1 MCLQCA
7 GRRGTGRLLSG
18 RPFCTAPADAEK
30 WGEFLDRKLKNQQF
44 YSRIRKLTHLSSFQ
58 IILIGFA
65 AVIFIGALILMLPI
79 SSRSR
84 VVTPFLDALFTSTS
98 ATCVTG
104 LIVHDTQ
111 QYWSLFGQ
119 AVILVL
125 IQIGGLGVVT
135 VSVTLAYLS
144 GRRIS
149 LMQRSVLRDSI
160 SSNQIGGLV
169 NLTKFIVKTTAAVE
183 IIGALIL
190 YPVFYK
196 RFGLL
201 KGLWY
206 AFFHSISAF
215 CNAGFDLGGVRR
227 SYSSLT
233 AYTDNL
239 VVNVTVMLLITIGG
253 IGFLVWEDIA
263 KHKLHFSQYRMQ
275 TKVVLIT
282 SLLLDAVPAVLFYF
296 FEYGSL
302 SGEKRV
308 LASIFQSV
316 TCRTAGF
323 NTTDLTKFSEPGI
336 VLMIILMLIGGSPG
350 STAGG
355 MKTTT
360 FALLMASAAAVFKSR
375 RDTNLFQR
383 RIDEETVRAASAIF
397 TMYLTFACGAAMIVS
412 RAEQLPFL
420 TALFETGSAIG
431 TVGLT
436 LGVTPSLG
444 ALSHI
449 ILMFLMY
456 FGRVGGLTVIYAA
469 VGRKKQV
476 FRYPEEN
483 LTVG

>member
-1 MCLQCA
+1 
-7 GRRGTGRLLSG
+7 
-18 RPFCTAPADAEK
+18 
-30 WGEFLDRKLKNQQF
+30 
-44 YSRIRKLTHLSSFQ
+44 
-58 IILIGFA
+58 
-65 AVIFIGALILMLPI
+65 
-79 SSRSR
+79 
-84 VVTPFLDALFTSTS
+84 
-98 ATCVTG
+98 
-104 LIVHDTQ
+104 
-111 QYWSLFGQ
+111 
-119 AVILVL
+119 
-125 IQIGGLGVVT
+125 
-135 VSVTLAYLS
+135 
-144 GRRIS
+144 
-149 LMQRSVLRDSI
+149 MQRSVLRDSI

-169 NLTKFIVKTTAAVE
+169 NLTKFIVKTTATVE

-239 VVNVTVMLLITIGG
+239 VVNVAVMLLITIGG

-296 FEYGSL
+296 FEYGSF

-336 VLMIILMLIGGSPG
+336 VLMIQEPQGYKPV
-350 STAGG
+350 
-355 MKTTT
+355 
-360 FALLMASAAAVFKSR
+360 SAAHR
-375 RDTNLFQR
+375 
-383 RIDEETVRAASAIF
+383 
-397 TMYLTFACGAAMIVS
+397 
-412 RAEQLPFL
+412 
-420 TALFETGSAIG
+420 
-431 TVGLT
+431 
-436 LGVTPSLG
+436 
-444 ALSHI
+444 
-449 ILMFLMY
+449 
-456 FGRVGGLTVIYAA
+456 
-469 VGRKKQV
+469 
-476 FRYPEEN
+476 
-483 LTVG
+483 

>member
-1 MCLQCA
+1 M
-7 GRRGTGRLLSG
+7 
-18 RPFCTAPADAEK
+18 
-30 WGEFLDRKLKNQQF
+30 
-44 YSRIRKLTHLSSFQ
+44 
-58 IILIGFA
+58 
-65 AVIFIGALILMLPI
+65 
-79 SSRSR
+79 
-84 VVTPFLDALFTSTS
+84 
-98 ATCVTG
+98 
-104 LIVHDTQ
+104 
-111 QYWSLFGQ
+111 
-119 AVILVL
+119 
-125 IQIGGLGVVT
+125 
-135 VSVTLAYLS
+135 
-144 GRRIS
+144 
-149 LMQRSVLRDSI
+149 
-160 SSNQIGGLV
+160 
-169 NLTKFIVKTTAAVE
+169 
-183 IIGALIL
+183 
-190 YPVFYK
+190 
-196 RFGLL
+196 
-201 KGLWY
+201 
-206 AFFHSISAF
+206 
-215 CNAGFDLGGVRR
+215 RR

-444 ALSHI
+444 VLSHV